1 MKMLLHKNGMVEM
14 DFFTK
19 PHYYR
24 MQIQRKIKKTKLQ
37 YVEIMNSVLFIK
49 T

>member
-19 PHYYR
+19 PHYYW
-24 MQIQRKIKKTKLQ
+24 MQIQIKIKKTKQ